1 MYTVE
6 EKQRREK
13 ITKRK
18 KYWFP
23 PEFTV
28 SIVGFSSILALTG
41 CGKQYDV
48 HDKIA
53 DSTTV
58 GESISDKVQDELD
71 VESSNAEYIIKRLA
85 AAVNKTD
92 ADRISEDEGTETGER
107 PEYDPLKYVDVSGC
121 DIAETAKTQDM
132 DIAEKDIDNAVKE
145 EMMNQNIFS
154 KKEKSE
160 SGDIVTIDYTAT
172 EEGQK
177 KAFVD
182 VKDEDRIVGDNLFP
196 DKVDEKLVGVKAGDV
211 INVEYS
217 FPKDYKDKNYRGKTF
232 DYHITIKKVKGMT
245 LTDET
250 AVSLS
255 SGAQTTI
262 KEYREYIK
270 SLLEYKKT
278 QELSENGVDALCKNA
293 NITGYPDDVLSYDI
307 QQAFIRVY
315 QESGLSDINSDAFK
329 SYVKSIGYD
338 SIDDFTKKMQESVTE
353 ALEKEMKVL
362 ALAKT
367 YGLWLDDKT
376 LSKEILNQA
385 TGYSSAEDYYA
396 DYSKYHA
403 QYVMARINIAKEM
416 QKNVKQTKRAG

>member
-1 MYTVE
+1 M
-6 EKQRREK
+6 
-13 ITKRK
+13 
-18 KYWFP
+18 
-23 PEFTV
+23 
-28 SIVGFSSILALTG
+28 TG

-48 HDKIA
+48 LDKIA

-85 AAVNKTD
+85 VAVNKTD
-92 ADRISEDEGTETGER
+92 TDSTSEDGDMETGER
-107 PEYDPLKYVDVSGC
+107 PEYDPLRYVDVSGC
-121 DIAETAKTQDM
+121 DITETAKTQDM
-132 DIAEKDIDNAVKE
+132 DISEKDIDNAVKE

-172 EEGQK
+172 EKGQK

-182 VKDEDRIVGDNLFP
+182 AKDEDRIVGDNLFP
-196 DKVDEKLVGVKAGDV
+196 DEVDKKLVGVKAGDV
-211 INVEYS
+211 IDVKYS
-217 FPKDYKDKNYRGKTF
+217 FPEDYKDGNYKGKTF
-232 DYHITIKKVKGMT
+232 DYRITIKKVKGTT

-255 SGAQTTI
+255 GGAQTTV

-270 SLLEYKKT
+270 SLLEYKKM
-278 QELSENGVDALCKNA
+278 QELSENGIDALCENA
-293 NITGYPDDVLSYDI
+293 KITGYPDDVLSYDI

-353 ALEKEMKVL
+353 ELEEEMKVL

-376 LSKEILNQA
+376 LSKEILNQV

>member
-1 MYTVE
+1 M
-6 EKQRREK
+6 
-13 ITKRK
+13 
-18 KYWFP
+18 
-23 PEFTV
+23 
-28 SIVGFSSILALTG
+28 TG

-48 HDKIA
+48 LDKIA
-53 DSTTV
+53 DFTTV

-71 VESSNAEYIIKRLA
+71 VESSNAEYIIKRLT

-92 ADRISEDEGTETGER
+92 ADSTSEDEGTETGER

-132 DIAEKDIDNAVKE
+132 DISEKDIDNAVKE

-196 DKVDEKLVGVKAGDV
+196 DEVDEKLVGVKAGDV

-217 FPKDYKDKNYRGKTF
+217 FPKDYKDKNYRGKTL

-293 NITGYPDDVLSYDI
+293 KITGYPDDVLSYDI

-329 SYVKSIGYD
+329 SYVKGIGYD

-385 TGYSSAEDYYA
+385 TGYSSAEGYYA